1 MPNAPRPAEHVQT
14 ACLLLLTA
22 IAGGAALSWL
32 RPVMVPF
39 VLALMLTYVLRPP
52 MAWAMRRLR
61 TPRWLA
67 IVLALGAG
75 FLLLTAA
82 GILVGKSV
90 SSLTKNLDA
99 YESQLR
105 AVVHRGSVW
114 LTAQGLDVDPQSI
127 EAQFAKAPIGTM
139 LMRLT
144 NALVDL
150 VSNTFLVLVFAVYLL
165 QGGAEAEADDDAG
178 GASLWHRIDEQVKRY
193 VNLKIGLSA
202 ATGAAVWLI
211 LALLGVEL
219 AMVFGVLAFVLNF
232 IPNVGSV
239 VATLLPL
246 PLVLFSPDVSWT
258 TAMLALLLPGS
269 VQMVVG
275 NVIEPKLAGNSLD
288 LHPITVLLALILWGM
303 IWGVTGMLLAAPMT
317 AVARLLLE
325 QMPLTRPVAEL
336 MAGRSPGVARAATA
350 P

>member
-1 MPNAPRPAEHVQT
+1 MSGRHLPTEQIQT
-14 ACLLLLTA
+14 ACLLSLTA

-32 RPVMVPF
+32 GPVMVPF

-52 MAWAMRRLR
+52 MAWLMTRARA
-61 TPRWLA
+61 PRWLA
-67 IVLALGAG
+67 ILLALGAG

-82 GILVGKSV
+82 GILVGKSL
-90 SSLTKNLDA
+90 SSLTKNLGA
-99 YESQLR
+99 YETQLR
-105 AVVHRGSVW
+105 TLIHRGSVW
-114 LTAQGLDVDPQSI
+114 LQAQGLDIDSKTL
-127 EAQFAKAPIGTM
+127 EAQLAKAPVGSM

-144 NALVDL
+144 NALVDVL
-150 VSNTFLVLVFAVYLL
+150 SNTFLVLIYAVYLL
-165 QGGAEAEADDDAG
+165 QGGADAEADD
-178 GASLWHRIDEQVKRY
+178 GAETDSLWQRIDAQVKRY

-239 VATLLPL
+239 IATLLPL

-258 TAMLALLLPGS
+258 TAVLAVVLPGS

-275 NVIEPKLAGNSLD
+275 NVIEPKLAGDSLD

-303 IWGVTGMLLAAPMT
+303 IWGITGMLLAAPMT
-317 AVARLLLE
+317 AVGRLLLE
-325 QMPLTRPVAEL
+325 QIALTRPLAEL
-336 MAGRSPGVARAATA
+336 MAGRIGGAKGSETE
-350 P
+350 

>member
-1 MPNAPRPAEHVQT
+1 MPRPPLPVEQIQT
-14 ACLLLLTA
+14 ASLLTLTA

-32 RPVMVPF
+32 SPVMVPF

-52 MAWAMRRLR
+52 MAWLMTRARA
-61 TPRWLA
+61 PRWLA
-67 IVLALGAG
+67 ILFALGAG

-82 GILVGKSV
+82 GVLVGKSV

-99 YESQLR
+99 YESQLKTL
-105 AVVHRGSVW
+105 VHRASLW
-114 LTAQGLDVDPQSI
+114 LQGQGLDVDTKML
-127 EAQFAKAPIGTM
+127 EAQLAKAPVGSM

-144 NALVDL
+144 NTLVDL
-150 VSNTFLVLVFAVYLL
+150 LSNTFLVLIFAVYLL
-165 QGGAEAEADDDAG
+165 QGGAEVEAEADGEAEDD
-178 GASLWHRIDEQVKRY
+178 SLWHRIDAQVKRY

-202 ATGAAVWLI
+202 VTGAAVWLI

-239 VATLLPL
+239 IATLLPL

-258 TAMLALLLPGS
+258 TAVLAVVLPGT

-275 NVIEPKLAGNSLD
+275 NVIEPKLAGDSLD

-317 AVARLLLE
+317 AVTRLLLE

-336 MAGRSPGVARAATA
+336 MAGRAPGRRR
-350 P
+350 